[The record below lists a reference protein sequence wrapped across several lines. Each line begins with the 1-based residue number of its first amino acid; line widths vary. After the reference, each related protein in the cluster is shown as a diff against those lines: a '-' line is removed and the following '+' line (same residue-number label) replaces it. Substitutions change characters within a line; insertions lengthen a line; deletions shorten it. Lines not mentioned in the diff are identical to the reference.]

1 MISVLDILYVS
12 SDGYTIVHNNPLHSI
27 VICEE
32 NPTCYVQEFQC
43 KHPGAPQAWTRTQLM
58 RCPRTSWHLCCACSH
73 QQAAIWSG
81 EWGGGKK
88 MSGPW
93 GLPKIDQFKFVHFR
107 LFSGFKMFLDV
118 LSHFKPT
125 TWNFRRSPQLPIH
138 RRQPTQGDRGARQ
151 LPSHLG
157 DWWAATKQHV
167 RVPGDC
173 GRGDGNHVM
182 FISLLM
188 YFWGLWLGGW
198 LIHADS
204 HVLVCSKP
212 GVLPHPNHHD
222 IPTSSEAR
230 LSRWRFRCEPPT
242 PWANHRA
249 FASESWCHLDRSR
262 RLRRM
267 GDFWMERCGQNVG
280 KWAEERMGWNKLER
294 LDVSW
299 CTPSEVF
306 LLWDWSSSAG
316 VFGEITNHSRS

>member
-12 SDGYTIVHNNPLHSI
+12 SDSYTIVHNNPFHSI

-125 TWNFRRSPQLPIH
+125 HHMKLQALAAIADPQETANSGRS
-138 RRQPTQGDRGARQ
+138 
-151 LPSHLG
+151 
-157 DWWAATKQHV
+157 W
-167 RVPGDC
+167 C
-173 GRGDGNHVM
+173 
-182 FISLLM
+182 
-188 YFWGLWLGGW
+188 
-198 LIHADS
+198 
-204 HVLVCSKP
+204 
-212 GVLPHPNHHD
+212 
-222 IPTSSEAR
+222 
-230 LSRWRFRCEPPT
+230 PPT
-242 PWANHRA
+242 PQPPWWLMGCNQAA
-249 FASESWCHLDRSR
+249 CTSSR
-262 RLRRM
+262 RLRKGRWKPCYVYQ
-267 GDFWMERCGQNVG
+267 FIN
-280 KWAEERMGWNKLER
+280 
-294 LDVSW
+294 
-299 CTPSEVF
+299 VF
-306 LLWDWSSSAG
+306 LRVVVGGMADSCWFSCFSVFKTWCFTSSKS
-316 VFGEITNHSRS
+316 SRSPHIFWSAA